1 MHRIRG
7 RNKKVQMQLCQKW
20 LQLCQLQSNARG
32 VTGCQALVSSCPA
45 NSSSLKAELQLINFY
60 VNESKSLRRKDSL
73 DNIGHWDLGIT
84 EQSLSLRTINC
95 IVVLVN
101 IRITDVFLVFRF
113 CFVYDHRCVEIQKLK
128 VTFSFFSSTICSPF
142 AYS

>member
-1 MHRIRG
+1 M
-7 RNKKVQMQLCQKW
+7 
-20 LQLCQLQSNARG
+20 
-32 VTGCQALVSSCPA
+32 VSSCPV
-45 NSSSLKAELQLINFY
+45 NNSSLKAELQLVRVPNLYFGAIHLGNLTNLQLINFY